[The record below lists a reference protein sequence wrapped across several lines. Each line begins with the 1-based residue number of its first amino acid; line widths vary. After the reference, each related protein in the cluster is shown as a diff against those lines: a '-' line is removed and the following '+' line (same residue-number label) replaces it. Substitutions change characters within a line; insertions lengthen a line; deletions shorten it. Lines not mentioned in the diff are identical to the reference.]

1 MRVKLGAF
9 LFALIIALIG
19 AGPVR
24 AQTQTSSVEGSYF
37 GALTYT
43 ALEFPIPNKF
53 GARLGK
59 RTSPGQSWEVEYVK
73 GSWGPPGGFRKLGS
87 LSDSRFSVIG
97 RSFMGEHFHFIYGV
111 SFFDFSADVGDA
123 LVSGVSGG
131 AYPSM
136 NAAKVQALGLNVG
149 LGHSWVFRENVVLGI
164 DWISWA
170 QPLKLTRRSSD
181 FIRASTDETTKAYV
195 ADTLKIISYI
205 PRFSILSVHLG
216 MLF

>member
-1 MRVKLGAF
+1 MRVKHGAF
-9 LFALIIALIG
+9 LFAVIIALNGVSPAWAEIPP
-19 AGPVR
+19 AENP
-24 AQTQTSSVEGSYF
+24 YF
-37 GALTYT
+37 GAVTYT

-59 RTSPGQSWEVEYVK
+59 RTSPGQSWELEYVK

-87 LSDSRFSVIG
+87 LSDSRLSVIG
-97 RSFMGEHFHFIYGV
+97 RSYMGEHFHFIYGV

-136 NAAKVQALGLNVG
+136 NAAKVQGLGVNVG
-149 LGHSWVFRENVVLGI
+149 LGHSWVFREKLVLGI
-164 DWISWA
+164 DWLSWA

-181 FIRASTDETTKAYV
+181 FIRSSTDESTKAYV

-216 MLF
+216 VLF